1 METNDTET
9 DQIVRVIK
17 SLGQS
22 WREKQFGRLET
33 LFVETVVFQDA
44 EGHRIVEGKS
54 DCIQSYRD
62 FMEIAKVLTYE
73 EEEPDLVPL
82 GGFVMANYGW
92 QIDYEMEGASF
103 HDQGRDW
110 LAMEKREGAW
120 LISWRLSLTV
130 GG

>member
-103 HDQGRDW
+103 HDKAAIGWPWRSGRE
-110 LAMEKREGAW
+110 LG
-120 LISWRLSLTV
+120 
-130 GG
+130 